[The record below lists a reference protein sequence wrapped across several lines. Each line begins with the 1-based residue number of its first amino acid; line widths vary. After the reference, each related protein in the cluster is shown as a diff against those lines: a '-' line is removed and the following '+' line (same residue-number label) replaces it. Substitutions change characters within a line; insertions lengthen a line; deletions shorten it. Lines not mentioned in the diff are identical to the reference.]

1 MKHNIVKSNL
11 MLLSTQPYDELK
23 IGADGRLEVGQIKK
37 RDQAKLREV
46 IEETFAFASKDEDA
60 DHRLWVKVRADDT
73 TVTYAS
79 PGHVLEVVKR
89 TFPDLRVEGVLSPEE
104 ETEEKVELVLAGESF
119 YADKRALIE
128 SSEMLEKLFTGG
140 FAEEAKK
147 GIELQ
152 PPDYL
157 TDFVNDKNFK
167 VAVASLQGE
176 PLPEG
181 VDVNDYIEL
190 ALIFDYFEA
199 KDLREGSCR
208 IIANAKLEPEELL
221 TLLRYPTNLFLDV
234 VCEIEKESFKALY
247 FYLQMSSV
255 EDLKNLGVTEI
266 VKTPLEKVCRITSVD
281 WDVSISDLVVSMI
294 NRKKLPLSFFGIQ
307 EFSRFVDLVGDSI
320 ASLEHF
326 DFRSGVVIYTTGFKS
341 DDLRMLAEKCP
352 DLRSLV
358 LPANISGDILKHLK
372 SFPKLTHLNLA
383 YCDRLRPG
391 ALESLEYTPLL
402 EFLDLFHCSSLAR
415 DELKHLVHTPK
426 LTHLNLGN
434 CDNLGPGALEP
445 LKYTP
450 LLEFLD
456 LFRCSN
462 LAPDELNHLVHTPEL
477 THLDISECGQLDRN
491 AVPENLRHLLPQ
503 DGE

>member
-1 MKHNIVKSNL
+1 MIDVLCIKQNL
-11 MLLSTQPYDELK
+11 DLLFTTDPSQLAVEES
-23 IGADGRLEVGQIKK
+23 GIKLRVRAPNEK
-37 RDQAKLREV
+37 DQAKLREV

-89 TFPDLRVEGVLSPEE
+89 TFPDLRVERALLLEE
-104 ETEEKVELVLAGESF
+104 ETEEKVELILAGESF

-208 IIANAKLEPEELL
+208 VIANAELEPEELL
-221 TLLRYPTNLFLDV
+221 TLRSCPTNLFLDV
-234 VCEIEKESFKALY
+234 VCQIDTESFMALY
-247 FYLQMSSV
+247 FHVQDV
-255 EDLKNLGVTEI
+255 LKTGVLGCPFGEI
-266 VKTPLEKVCRITSVD
+266 VVSRINKEKLVFPSFQIEDISQFLDFLGESASSLTYVNIKGMPLTNEEFGKLLENCPNILELSVPKVASGD
-281 WDVSISDLVVSMI
+281 ALKHLVHA
-294 NRKKLPLSFFGIQ
+294 RKLRVLNLVMCNKLKRNILKY
-307 EFSRFVDLVGDSI
+307 L
-320 ASLEHF
+320 
-326 DFRSGVVIYTTGFKS
+326 IYTPELQS
-341 DDLRMLAEKCP
+341 L
-352 DLRSLV
+352 SLV
-358 LPANISGDILKHLK
+358 FCYQLERDILKHLV
-372 SFPKLTHLNLA
+372 
-383 YCDRLRPG
+383 Y
-391 ALESLEYTPLL
+391 
-402 EFLDLFHCSSLAR
+402 
-415 DELKHLVHTPK
+415 
-426 LTHLNLGN
+426 
-434 CDNLGPGALEP
+434 
-445 LKYTP
+445 
-450 LLEFLD
+450 
-456 LFRCSN
+456 
-462 LAPDELNHLVHTPEL
+462 TPEL
-477 THLDISECGQLDRN
+477 QSLDIGFCGALNLNVIPQK
-491 AVPENLRHLLPQ
+491 LRHLAPQETEFLPVFF
-503 DGE
+503 